1 VGPRAS
7 ARTARVV
14 VDGIEARDT
23 LYDITLTKRT
33 VRPPD
38 VEIQRRDTKRAR
50 CCLIPPLL
58 PSPP

>member
-1 VGPRAS
+1 
-7 ARTARVV
+7 V